1 MRLLKTMHEAIYM
14 KKHAIISI
22 AALLAGCAGG
32 DYNATISAAQNAVPT
47 HPFMASLK
55 QEYLTLSAIEW
66 AKPDYTD
73 GLVYAQRAKMVAENK
88 AVLPDD
94 LSERGLLIEIRQ
106 SLTAERKKLLPL
118 LEQTVDRLPNES
130 ARAQAMFDCWA
141 EEAEENFQPEDI
153 LACRDQYFL
162 AKTALETRLSEVIAE
177 EEAARLAAEEAAR
190 KAAEPAP
197 APEPVY
203 ETVETVQIPE
213 IGKVLFEHN
222 SAKLTAEA
230 EQLLAGFAPK
240 IIEFVPTKLV
250 VNGYTDTSGAAE
262 YNLKLSQARADSV
275 KAFLETQGVKAD
287 VFETQGFGE
296 TKLHVETA
304 DSVKE
309 PANRVVEIVLMK

>member
-1 MRLLKTMHEAIYM
+1 M
-14 KKHAIISI
+14 KKHIIISF
-22 AALLAGCAGG
+22 AALLAGCASG
-32 DYNATISAAQNAVPT
+32 DYNATISAAKNAVPT

-73 GLVYAQRAKMVAENK
+73 GLVYAQRAKMVGENQ

-94 LSERGLLIEIRQ
+94 LSGRGLLIEIRQ
-106 SLTAERKKLLPL
+106 ALTAERNKLLPL
-118 LEQTVDRLPNES
+118 LQQTVDRLPNES
-130 ARAQAMFDCWA
+130 ARAQAMFDCWV

-162 AKTALETRLSEVIAE
+162 AKTVLETRLSEVIAE

-190 KAAEPAP
+190 QPEPVP
-197 APEPVY
+197 AEPVY

-250 VNGYTDTSGAAE
+250 VNGYTDTSGSAE

-275 KAFLETQGVKAD
+275 KVFLETQGVKAD
-287 VFETQGFGE
+287 IFETQGFGE

-304 DSVKE
+304 DGVKE